1 VLQRALSY
9 RQVRRHADLLAS
21 STSSWLAGL
30 VHGGPV
36 DLAARITELTLQN
49 LGDVVFASDFRP
61 VSGLMSQV
69 LTGVLHTAAAANAGR
84 SDRRCSSGCSRTSP
98 CSMGHLAELIDARWD
113 AAAPGDDVLS
123 LLVAAARQE
132 DDTFHRT
139 WVRDER

>member
-61 VSGLMSQV
+61 VSALMSQV

-98 CSMGHLAELIDARWD
+98 CSMGHLADLIDARWEQPR
-113 AAAPGDDVLS
+113 PGTTS
-123 LLVAAARQE
+123 
-132 DDTFHRT
+132 
-139 WVRDER
+139 

>member
-1 VLQRALSY
+1 LDTGGAGPVNAGAGRRRLLRDSAETTPGRRRFALDRAVAGDGVLTRVRPRWQPRRLVLQRALSY

-61 VSGLMSQV
+61 
-69 LTGVLHTAAAANAGR
+69 
-84 SDRRCSSGCSRTSP
+84 
-98 CSMGHLAELIDARWD
+98 
-113 AAAPGDDVLS
+113 
-123 LLVAAARQE
+123 
-132 DDTFHRT
+132 
-139 WVRDER
+139 